1 MLRASFE
8 QSIKELQ
15 EDLMKMGSLVES
27 AIDKAVTSLANR
39 NIQLAQQVIDSD
51 DIIDDLERDI
61 EDKCMT
67 LIARQQPIAKDLR
80 LIATVLKIIT
90 DLERMGDHAND
101 IAKVTIRLEGQPL
114 IKPLV
119 DIPRM
124 AVLTQNMVRN
134 ALDAFVREDV
144 NLAEQVGK
152 EDDEI
157 DHLYGQIFRELL
169 VFMLQDPRTIS
180 QATYLL
186 FVGNYLE
193 RIGDHATNIGE
204 RVVYLVTGEKKD
216 LNI

>member
-1 MLRASFE
+1 MPRTTFE
-8 QSIKELQ
+8 QAIKELQ
-15 EDLMKMGSLVES
+15 EDLIKMGSLVEES
-27 AIDKAVTSLANR
+27 IDKAVTSLANR
-39 NIQLAQQVIDSD
+39 DTKLSEEVIAGD
-51 DIIDDLERDI
+51 DAIDAMETEI
-61 EDKCMT
+61 ENKCMT
-67 LIARQQPIAKDLR
+67 LLARQQPIAKDLR

-90 DLERMGDHAND
+90 DLERMGDHATD
-101 IAKVTIRLEGQPL
+101 IAKVNIRLDGQPL

-134 ALDAFVREDV
+134 ALNAFIREDV
-144 NLAEQVGK
+144 KLAEQVGHD
-152 EDDEI
+152 DDEV

-204 RVVYLVTGEKKD
+204 RVLYLVTGEKKD

>member
-1 MLRASFE
+1 MPRTTFE
-8 QSIKELQ
+8 QAIKELQ
-15 EDLMKMGSLVES
+15 EDLIKMGSLVEES
-27 AIDKAVTSLANR
+27 IDKAVTSLANR
-39 NIQLAQQVIDSD
+39 DAKLSEEVVAGDDAIDAM
-51 DIIDDLERDI
+51 ETEI
-61 EDKCMT
+61 ENKCMT
-67 LIARQQPIAKDLR
+67 LLARQQPIAKDLR

-90 DLERMGDHAND
+90 DLERMGDHATD
-101 IAKVTIRLEGQPL
+101 IAKVNLRLDGQPL

-134 ALDAFVREDV
+134 ALNAFIREDIK
-144 NLAEQVGK
+144 LAEQVGQD
-152 EDDEI
+152 DDEV

-204 RVVYLVTGEKKD
+204 RVLYLVTGEKKD
-216 LNI
+216 LNV

>member
-1 MLRASFE
+1 MPRTNFE
-8 QSIKELQ
+8 QAIKELQ
-15 EDLMKMGSLVES
+15 EDLVKLGSLVEE
-27 AIDKAVTSLANR
+27 AIDKAGTSLTK
-39 NIQLAQQVIDSD
+39 
-51 DIIDDLERDI
+51 RDI
-61 EDKCMT
+61 KLSEEVIAGDDAIDALEVEIENKCMT

-90 DLERMGDHAND
+90 DLERMGDHAVD
-101 IAKVTIRLEGQPL
+101 IAKINIRLEGQSL

-124 AVLTQNMVRN
+124 AVLTQNMVKN
-134 ALDAFVREDV
+134 ALHAFIREDIK
-144 NLAEQVGK
+144 LAEQIGYD
-152 EDDEI
+152 DDEV

-186 FVGNYLE
+186 FVANYLE